1 MPHYNYRNSL
11 GVTLL
16 EIMLVLAISASIIIM
31 SVRYYGSAT
40 YSLQANNSL
49 QQIQAIT
56 AAVDSYSFSGS
67 YAEVS
72 TPLVKSLL
80 PENTLTTPWGTPIS
94 ISSAK
99 SSSYE
104 VTLPSMP
111 TAVCPLVYGK
121 LAANNHYRISKP
133 CDNRSSG
140 DFTYAYVANA

>member
-1 MPHYNYRNSL
+1 MKNYKYNNSL

-40 YSLQANNSL
+40 SSLQTNNTL

-56 AAVDSYSFSGS
+56 AAIDSYTFNGS
-67 YAEVS
+67 YADVT

-80 PENTLTTPWGTPIS
+80 PQNTLTTPWGTAIT

-104 VTLPSMP
+104 VTLPNMP
-111 TAVCPLVYGK
+111 LPVCTMLYSK
-121 LAANNHYRISKP
+121 LASNNHYQIARP
-133 CDNRSSG
+133 CSQTMNA
-140 DFTYAYVANA
+140 DFVYSYVANA